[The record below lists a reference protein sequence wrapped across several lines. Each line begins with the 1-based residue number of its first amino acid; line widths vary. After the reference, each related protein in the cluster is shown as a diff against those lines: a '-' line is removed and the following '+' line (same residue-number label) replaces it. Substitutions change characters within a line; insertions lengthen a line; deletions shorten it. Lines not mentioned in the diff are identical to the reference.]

1 MKEQKH
7 FLPDRLAVY
16 GGLGLLLVLGLCA
29 LLLRQD
35 FSAWERRNLTGLPQ
49 SVSLTD
55 WTLNDDLEDELSDQ
69 VPGRRLL
76 VNLYAE
82 AQALTGRAQQL
93 EAWPEGEYFLEQPV
107 SGSAEQAARRV
118 AQLKELAGEIP
129 CLFLVPPSN
138 GILRMNGMPAL
149 VRSVYAKEEELYNSV
164 TKDDCFVP
172 VRLFF
177 SVELSSEPPLPDQF
191 YYRTDHHWT
200 LDGAYLAY
208 RAFCKKAGLTPA
220 DLSTFTLTEYQPF
233 YGTTYSRSG
242 LPFAKADTLRCAEPS
257 WPVTLSVPAEGIETD
272 HLIFPEEAE
281 TYDGYAVY
289 LKGNHGVLEIRS
301 PEAETEETLVVFKDS
316 FANCFLPFLTR
327 HYARIIAADA
337 RYMEGSFRDV
347 LADARQADRI
357 LYLYSLDSL
366 VNDTA
371 ITRKLR

>member
-7 FLPDRLAVY
+7 FLPDRIAVF

-35 FSAWERRNLTGLPQ
+35 FSAWERRSLTGLPQ
-49 SVSLTD
+49 NLSLNN
-55 WTLNDDLEDELSDQ
+55 WTLNEDLEDELSDQ
-69 VPGRRLL
+69 VPGRRYL

-82 AQALTGRAQQL
+82 AQVLTGRAQQL
-93 EAWPEGEYFLEQPV
+93 EAWLDGDSFLEQPV
-107 SGSAEQAARRV
+107 SGSAEQAARRI
-118 AQLKELAGEIP
+118 AQMKELAGEIP

-138 GILRMNGMPAL
+138 GILRMNDMPAL
-149 VRSVYAKEEELYNSV
+149 VRDVYAEETALYETATGDASFIHLA
-164 TKDDCFVP
+164 DMFH
-172 VRLFF
+172 
-177 SVELSSEPPLPDQF
+177 SSGEQL

-200 LDGAYLAY
+200 LDGAYTAY
-208 RAFCKKAGLTPA
+208 QAYCAQTGLTPA
-220 DLSTFTLTEYQPF
+220 PLSGFMLAEYRPF

-242 LPFAKADTLRCAEPS
+242 LPFAKADTLKCAEPA
-257 WPVTLSVPAEGIETD
+257 WPVTLSVPSEGIETD

-301 PEAETEETLVVFKDS
+301 PEAETGETIVVFKDS
-316 FANCFLPFLTR
+316 FANCFLPFLTK

-337 RYMEGSFRDV
+337 RYMDGSFRDV
-347 LADARQADRI
+347 LADAGQVNRI

>member
-7 FLPDRLAVY
+7 FLPGRLAVY

-49 SVSLTD
+49 SVSLTE

-82 AQALTGRAQQL
+82 AQVLTGRAQQL
-93 EAWPEGEYFLEQPV
+93 EAWPDGEYFLEQPV
-107 SGSAEQAARRV
+107 SGSAEQAARRI

-129 CLFLVPPSN
+129 CLFLVPPGS

-149 VRSVYAKEEELYNSV
+149 VRSVYAKEEELYNTA

-172 VRLFF
+172 ADTRFSKAL
-177 SVELSSEPPLPDQF
+177 SVEQPDQC

-208 RAFCKKAGLTPA
+208 QAYCEKASLTPA
-220 DLSTFTLTEYQPF
+220 ELSSFTLTEYQPF

-242 LPFAKADTLRCAEPS
+242 LPFAKADTLKCAEPS

-289 LKGNHGVLEIRS
+289 LKGNHGVLEILS
-301 PEAETEETLVVFKDS
+301 PEAETGETLVVFKDS

-347 LADARQADRI
+347 LDAAGQVDRI

>member
-7 FLPDRLAVY
+7 LLPDRLAVY

-49 SVSLTD
+49 NLSLTS
-55 WTLNDDLEDELSDQ
+55 WTLNGDLEDELSDQ

-82 AQALTGRAQQL
+82 AQVLTGRAQQL
-93 EAWPEGEYFLEQPV
+93 EAWPDGDCFLEQPV
-107 SGSAEQAARRV
+107 SGSPEQAARRA
-118 AQLKELAGEIP
+118 AQLRELAGEIP
-129 CLFLVPPSN
+129 CLFLVAPT
-138 GILRMNGMPAL
+138 GGMLRLGGMPAL
-149 VRSVYAKEEELYNSV
+149 VRRVYEEESALYRTV
-164 TKDDCFVP
+164 AGDEDFVVSP
-172 VRLFF
+172 SWITAV
-177 SVELSSEPPLPDQF
+177 SSGTSLDGLA
-191 YYRTDHHWT
+191 YRTDHHWT

-208 RAFCKKAGLTPA
+208 QAYCGKAGLTPA
-220 DLSTFTLTEYQPF
+220 DLSAFELTEYQPF

-242 LPFAKADTLRCAEPS
+242 LPFAKADTLKCAEPS
-257 WPVTLSVPAEGIETD
+257 WPVTLSVPGEGIETD

-301 PEAETEETLVVFKDS
+301 PEAETGETIVVFRDS
-316 FANCFLPFLTR
+316 FANCFLPFLTK
-327 HYARIIAADA
+327 HFSRIVAADA
-337 RYMEGSFRDV
+337 RYMDGSFRDV
-347 LADARQADRI
+347 LDAAGQVDRI

>member
-7 FLPDRLAVY
+7 LLPDRLAVY
-16 GGLGLLLVLGLCA
+16 GGLGLLLALGLCA

-49 SVSLTD
+49 SVSLTS
-55 WTLNDDLEDELSDQ
+55 WTLNEDLEDELSDQ

-82 AQALTGRAQQL
+82 AQVLTGRAQQL
-93 EAWPEGEYFLEQPV
+93 EAWPDGDCFLEQPV
-107 SGSAEQAARRV
+107 AGSAEQAARRA
-118 AQLKELAGEIP
+118 AQLRELAGEIP
-129 CLFLVPPSN
+129 CLFLVPPGS
-138 GILRMNGMPAL
+138 GMLRMDGMPAL
-149 VRSVYAKEEELYNSV
+149 VRSVYAGEEKLYRTV
-164 TKDDCFVP
+164 TQDDCFVP
-172 VRLFF
+172 AGVRF
-177 SVELSSEPPLPDQF
+177 SGAISSGEAGQL

-208 RAFCKKAGLTPA
+208 LAYCEKAGLTPA
-220 DLSTFTLTEYQPF
+220 DLSAFTLTEYSPF

-242 LPFAKADTLRCAEPS
+242 LPFARADTLKCAEPS
-257 WPVTLSVPAEGIETD
+257 WPVTFSVPAEGIGTD
-272 HLIFPEEAE
+272 HLIFPEEAG

-301 PEAETEETLVVFKDS
+301 PEAETGETLVVFKDS

-337 RYMEGSFRDV
+337 RYMDGSFRDV
-347 LADARQADRI
+347 LDAAGQADRI

>member
-16 GGLGLLLVLGLCA
+16 GGLSLLLVLGLCA

-49 SVSLTD
+49 SVSLTE

-82 AQALTGRAQQL
+82 AQVLTGRAQQL
-93 EAWPEGEYFLEQPV
+93 EAWPDGDYFLEQPV
-107 SGSAEQAARRV
+107 SGSAEQAVRRV

-129 CLFLVPPSN
+129 CLFLVPLGS

-149 VRSVYAKEEELYNSV
+149 VRSVYAKEEELYNTA
-164 TKDDCFVP
+164 TKDDCFIP
-172 VRLFF
+172 AEARFSKAL
-177 SVELSSEPPLPDQF
+177 SVEQPDQC

-208 RAFCKKAGLTPA
+208 QAYCEQAGLTPA
-220 DLSTFTLTEYQPF
+220 LLSDFTLTEYQPF

-289 LKGNHGVLEIRS
+289 LKGNHGVLEILS
-301 PEAETEETLVVFKDS
+301 PEAETGETLVVFKDS

-347 LADARQADRI
+347 LSDAGQADRI